1 MDCEEIGCDRMA
13 KKTPL
18 RKCVGCGEMIAKKD
32 MLRVIKTKD
41 NKIKLDPTGKENG
54 RGAYLHLNRECLD
67 KAMKSRG
74 LERSFKMSIGTD
86 VYEQLEKELMAIE
99 TE

>member
-1 MDCEEIGCDRMA
+1 MA

-18 RKCVGCGEMIAKKD
+18 RKCVGCGEMIAKKN

-41 NKIKLDPTGKENG
+41 NEIKLDPTGKENG
-54 RGAYLHLNRECLD
+54 AYLHLNRECLE
-67 KAMKSRG
+67 KAMKSKG

>member
-1 MDCEEIGCDRMA
+1 MA

-32 MLRVIKTKD
+32 MLRIIRTKD
-41 NKIKLDPTGKENG
+41 NIIKFDPAGKENG
-54 RGAYLHLNRECLD
+54 RGAYLHLNRECFE
-67 KAMKSRG
+67 KAMKSKG
-74 LERSFKMSIGTD
+74 LERSFKMSIGSD
-86 VYEQLEKELMAIE
+86 VYEQLEKELMTIE